1 MLLSSSQK
9 NRSIE
14 KVEIFIWWLT
24 ITLLGTGF
32 MPLSAWVFRHFDD
45 RGWLFSKS
53 LGIFLTAWVFF
64 VLNTAH
70 IISFIQRNCLIL
82 TAFLIALNILAF
94 FKLDMRE
101 IFRGVDLKLIAI
113 EEAMF
118 FVVLA
123 VWVYIIG
130 FKPEAYGTEK
140 FMDYAFM
147 TSMTRSL
154 YMPFEDMWFSGES
167 INYYYGGQYIA
178 AWLVKASGIG
188 VGVGY
193 NIMRATVAAFSFVM
207 PFSLCYQLISDRLQD
222 GRKWARWAAGLI
234 GGWAVAFCGNVH
246 YILYGIIKEL
256 TNSDYRYWFP
266 DSTRY
271 IGYDPDLPDKTIHEF
286 PAYSTVLGDL
296 HAHYINVMFVVCVT
310 AIAYACVQKIAREIE
325 AKKVVTSALAV
336 GGRVQST
343 SASEANGAEKTS
355 PAAETGGMVKSPV
368 VQKVDSKAKAS
379 AAKADWKVLLAE
391 ILRPEII
398 LIGIFTGVFKFTN
411 YWDFPIYFVVCGSLI
426 FFMNLRK
433 YRDDLTGFAI
443 VMGGQAAC
451 AFLIGTVACLPFT
464 LTFDQIST
472 EIGFT
477 HTHTVFYQF
486 MVLWGLP
493 IICTLFY
500 IICLLLEQGRLP
512 SAKRTGAG
520 KASEGNKAE
529 KATKPIAYPDL
540 AALLLALCALGLIYM
555 PEVIFVKDIY
565 SGEHYR
571 ANTMF
576 KLTYQAFILFG
587 MVMPYVIIR
596 TLTVVRKLW
605 AQVVSMVL
613 CFILLMTGGF
623 IVRSS
628 KDWFGNVMDRSLRIS
643 TDASVFV
650 DQSFPSDFEA
660 IAWLNNTVSGRPVVL
675 EAPGD
680 SYTGYERVSVATGL
694 PTVRG
699 WYVHEWL
706 WRSDTDLLNERSADI
721 ETIYTGEDEQAVRD
735 LIKKYNISYIYIGSL
750 ERSMY
755 ANINDDLLQSIGTVA
770 YSDGVST
777 YILKVAG

>member
-1 MLLSSSQK
+1 
-9 NRSIE
+9 
-14 KVEIFIWWLT
+14 
-24 ITLLGTGF
+24 

-53 LGIFLTAWVFF
+53 LGIFLTTWVFF

-70 IISFIQRNCLIL
+70 IISFIQRNCLIVTGL
-82 TAFLIALNILAF
+82 LIALNILAF
-94 FKLDMRE
+94 FKLDMRDL
-101 IFRGVDLKLIAI
+101 FRGVDLKLIAI

-123 VWVYIIG
+123 AWVYIIG

-256 TNSDYRYWFP
+256 TNSDYSYWFP

-310 AIAYACVQKIAREIE
+310 AIAYACMQKIAREIE
-325 AKKVVTSALAV
+325 AKKEAASA
-336 GGRVQST
+336 
-343 SASEANGAEKTS
+343 
-355 PAAETGGMVKSPV
+355 AAADGKVKSPSAPAADGADKLTSESADEGAV
-368 VQKVDSKAKAS
+368 KAS
-379 AAKADWKVLLAE
+379 AVKDDWKVLLVE

-398 LIGIFTGVFKFTN
+398 LIGVFTGVFKFTN

-433 YRDDLTGFAI
+433 YREDLTGFAI
-443 VMGGQAAC
+443 VMGGQAAA
-451 AFLIGTVACLPFT
+451 AFLIGMLACLPFT
-464 LTFDQIST
+464 MTFDQIST

-529 KATKPIAYPDL
+529 KAAKPIAYPDL

-596 TLTVVRKLW
+596 TLTVVRKRW

-628 KDWFGNVMDRSLRIS
+628 KDWFGNIMDRSLRIS

-721 ETIYTGEDEQAVRD
+721 ETIYTGEDEQTVRD

-755 ANINDDLLQSIGTVA
+755 ANINDILLQSIGTVA

-777 YILKVAG
+777 YILKVAD

>member
-1 MLLSSSQK
+1 M
-9 NRSIE
+9 
-14 KVEIFIWWLT
+14 EIFIWWLT

-70 IISFIQRNCLIL
+70 IISFIQRNCLIV
-82 TAFLIALNILAF
+82 TGFLIALNILAF
-94 FKLDMRE
+94 FKLNMRE
-101 IFRGVDLKLIAI
+101 LFRGVDLKLIAI

-296 HAHYINVMFVVCVT
+296 HAHYINVMFVVCV
-310 AIAYACVQKIAREIE
+310 
-325 AKKVVTSALAV
+325 SAPAA
-336 GGRVQST
+336 GD
-343 SASEANGAEKTS
+343 AEKLTS
-355 PAAETGGMVKSPV
+355 VSADEGAVKAPAV
-368 VQKVDSKAKAS
+368 
-379 AAKADWKVLLAE
+379 KADWKDLLAE

-433 YRDDLTGFAI
+433 YREDLTGFAI
-443 VMGGQAAC
+443 VMGGQAAA
-451 AFLIGTVACLPFT
+451 AFLIGMIACLPFT
-464 LTFDQIST
+464 MTFDQIST

-493 IICTLFY
+493 IICILFY

-706 WRSDTDLLNERSADI
+706 WRSDTDLLNLNERSADI

>member
-1 MLLSSSQK
+1 M
-9 NRSIE
+9 
-14 KVEIFIWWLT
+14 EIFIWWLT

-32 MPLSAWVFRHFDD
+32 MPLSSWVFRHFDD
-45 RGWLFSKS
+45 RGWLFGKS
-53 LGIFLTAWVFF
+53 LGIFLTTWVFF

-70 IISFIQRNCLIL
+70 IVSFIQRNCLIVTGL
-82 TAFLIALNILAF
+82 LIALNILAF
-94 FKLDMRE
+94 FKLNMRDL
-101 IFRGVDLKLIAI
+101 FRGVNLRLIII
-113 EEAMF
+113 EEIMF
-118 FVVLA
+118 FAILA
-123 VWVYIIG
+123 IWVYIIG
-130 FKPEAYGTEK
+130 FRPEAYGTEK

-178 AWLVKASGIG
+178 AWLVKVSGIG

-193 NIMRATVAAFSFVM
+193 NIMRATVAAFSFM
-207 PFSLCYQLISDRLQD
+207 LPFSLCYQLISDRLRE
-222 GRKWARWAAGLI
+222 GEKWARWAAGLI

-256 TNSDYRYWFP
+256 RDSDYSYWFP

-296 HAHYINVMFVVCVT
+296 HAHYINIMFVVCIT

-325 AKKVVTSALAV
+325 AKKE
-336 GGRVQST
+336 
-343 SASEANGAEKTS
+343 ASS
-355 PAAETGGMVKSPV
+355 VRAAEGAVNPLSATADEDAVKSPSV
-368 VQKVDSKAKAS
+368 PVADGTAGEPYVR
-379 AAKADWKVLLAE
+379 ADWKALLTE
-391 ILRPEII
+391 IFRPEII

-411 YWDFPIYFVVCGSLI
+411 YWDFPIYFVVCGALI

-433 YRDDLTGFAI
+433 YRDDLTGFAT
-443 VMGGQAAC
+443 VMGGQAVT
-451 AFLIGTVACLPFT
+451 AFLVGTIACLPFT
-464 LTFDQIST
+464 MTFDQIST

-500 IICLLLEQGRLP
+500 IICLLIEQGRFP
-512 SAKRTGAG
+512 SAKRKGTAE
-520 KASEGNKAE
+520 APAENKAA
-529 KATKPIAYPDL
+529 KAIAYPDL

-596 TLTVVRKLW
+596 TITVMRKLW
-605 AQVVSMVL
+605 AHVVSMVL
-613 CFILLMTGGF
+613 CFILLMTGGY
-623 IVRSS
+623 IIRSS

-721 ETIYTGEDEQAVRD
+721 ETIYTGEDEQTVRD
-735 LIKKYNISYIYIGSL
+735 LIRKYNISYIYIGSL

-755 ANINDDLLQSIGTVA
+755 ANINDTLLQSIGTVA

>member
-1 MLLSSSQK
+1 
-9 NRSIE
+9 
-14 KVEIFIWWLT
+14 
-24 ITLLGTGF
+24 

-53 LGIFLTAWVFF
+53 LGIFLTTWVFF

-82 TAFLIALNILAF
+82 TGFLIALNIFAF

-101 IFRGVDLKLIAI
+101 IFRGIDIKLIAI

-178 AWLVKASGIG
+178 AWLVKTSGIG

-256 TNSDYRYWFP
+256 TNSDYSYWFP

-310 AIAYACVQKIAREIE
+310 AIAYACVQKIARE
-325 AKKVVTSALAV
+325 
-336 GGRVQST
+336 
-343 SASEANGAEKTS
+343 
-355 PAAETGGMVKSPV
+355 KSP
-368 VQKVDSKAKAS
+368 

-443 VMGGQAAC
+443 VMGGQAAA

-500 IICLLLEQGRLP
+500 VICLLLEQGRLP
-512 SAKRTGAG
+512 SAKKSVDDTESSSG
-520 KASEGNKAE
+520 KKAE
-529 KATKPIAYPDL
+529 KAGKPIAYPDL

-565 SGEHYR
+565 TGEHYR

-623 IVRSS
+623 IIRSS

-650 DQSFPSDFEA
+650 DQSFASDFDA

-721 ETIYTGEDEQAVRD
+721 ETIYTGEDEQTVRD

-755 ANINDDLLQSIGTVA
+755 ANINDTLLQSIGTVA

>member
-1 MLLSSSQK
+1 MD
-9 NRSIE
+9 
-14 KVEIFIWWLT
+14 IFIWWLT

-53 LGIFLTAWVFF
+53 LGIFLTTWVFF

-82 TAFLIALNILAF
+82 TGFLIALNIFAF

-101 IFRGVDLKLIAI
+101 IFRGIDIKLIAI

-178 AWLVKASGIG
+178 AWLVKTSGIG

-256 TNSDYRYWFP
+256 TNSDYSYWFP

-310 AIAYACVQKIAREIE
+310 AIAYACVQKIARE
-325 AKKVVTSALAV
+325 
-336 GGRVQST
+336 
-343 SASEANGAEKTS
+343 
-355 PAAETGGMVKSPV
+355 KSP
-368 VQKVDSKAKAS
+368 

-443 VMGGQAAC
+443 VMGGQAAA

-500 IICLLLEQGRLP
+500 VICLLLEQGRLP
-512 SAKRTGAG
+512 SAKKSVDDTESSSG
-520 KASEGNKAE
+520 KKAE
-529 KATKPIAYPDL
+529 KAGKPIAYPDL

-565 SGEHYR
+565 TGEHYR

-623 IVRSS
+623 IIRSS

-650 DQSFPSDFEA
+650 DQSFASDFDA

-721 ETIYTGEDEQAVRD
+721 ETIYTGEDEQTVRD

-755 ANINDDLLQSIGTVA
+755 ANINDTLLQSIGTVA

>member
-1 MLLSSSQK
+1 
-9 NRSIE
+9 
-14 KVEIFIWWLT
+14 
-24 ITLLGTGF
+24 
-32 MPLSAWVFRHFDD
+32 
-45 RGWLFSKS
+45 
-53 LGIFLTAWVFF
+53 
-64 VLNTAH
+64 
-70 IISFIQRNCLIL
+70 
-82 TAFLIALNILAF
+82 
-94 FKLDMRE
+94 
-101 IFRGVDLKLIAI
+101 
-113 EEAMF
+113 
-118 FVVLA
+118 
-123 VWVYIIG
+123 
-130 FKPEAYGTEK
+130 
-140 FMDYAFM
+140 
-147 TSMTRSL
+147 
-154 YMPFEDMWFSGES
+154 
-167 INYYYGGQYIA
+167 
-178 AWLVKASGIG
+178 
-188 VGVGY
+188 
-193 NIMRATVAAFSFVM
+193 
-207 PFSLCYQLISDRLQD
+207 
-222 GRKWARWAAGLI
+222 
-234 GGWAVAFCGNVH
+234 
-246 YILYGIIKEL
+246 
-256 TNSDYRYWFP
+256 
-266 DSTRY
+266 
-271 IGYDPDLPDKTIHEF
+271 
-286 PAYSTVLGDL
+286 
-296 HAHYINVMFVVCVT
+296 
-310 AIAYACVQKIAREIE
+310 
-325 AKKVVTSALAV
+325 
-336 GGRVQST
+336 
-343 SASEANGAEKTS
+343 
-355 PAAETGGMVKSPV
+355 
-368 VQKVDSKAKAS
+368 
-379 AAKADWKVLLAE
+379 
-391 ILRPEII
+391 
-398 LIGIFTGVFKFTN
+398 
-411 YWDFPIYFVVCGSLI
+411 
-426 FFMNLRK
+426 MNLRK

-443 VMGGQAAC
+443 VMGGQAVA

-493 IICTLFY
+493 IICTLFF
-500 IICLLLEQGRLP
+500 IICLLIEQGKLP
-512 SAKRTGAG
+512 SVKG
-520 KASEGNKAE
+520 KGNRKAKAE
-529 KATKPIAYPDL
+529 SKAGENRKPIAYPDL

-596 TLTVVRKLW
+596 TLTVVKKLW

-623 IVRSS
+623 IVRST
-628 KDWFGNVMDRSLRIS
+628 KDWFGNIMDRSLRVS

-706 WRSDTDLLNERSADI
+706 WRSDTELLNERSADI
-721 ETIYTGEDEQAVRD
+721 ETIYTGEDEQTVRD

-755 ANINDDLLQSIGTVA
+755 ANINDTLLQSIGTVA

>member
-1 MLLSSSQK
+1 
-9 NRSIE
+9 
-14 KVEIFIWWLT
+14 
-24 ITLLGTGF
+24 

-70 IISFIQRNCLIL
+70 IVSFIQRNCLIVTGL
-82 TAFLIALNILAF
+82 LIALNILAF

-101 IFRGVDLKLIAI
+101 IFRGVDLKLIAV

-234 GGWAVAFCGNVH
+234 GGFAVAFCGNVH

-256 TNSDYRYWFP
+256 TNSDYSYWFP

-296 HAHYINVMFVVCVT
+296 HAHYINVMFVVAAT

-325 AKKVVTSALAV
+325 AKKAAVSTPAGDAAKSPYAPTAGGAAKSPSA
-336 GGRVQST
+336 
-343 SASEANGAEKTS
+343 
-355 PAAETGGMVKSPV
+355 PAADSMAKSLSVTEDDAAANAP
-368 VQKVDSKAKAS
+368 

-443 VMGGQAAC
+443 VMGGQAVA

-493 IICTLFY
+493 IICTLFF
-500 IICLLLEQGRLP
+500 ITCLLIEQGKLP
-512 SAKRTGAG
+512 SVKG
-520 KASEGNKAE
+520 KGNRKAKAE
-529 KATKPIAYPDL
+529 SKAGENRKPIAYPDL

-596 TLTVVRKLW
+596 TLTVVKKLW

-623 IVRSS
+623 IVRST
-628 KDWFGNVMDRSLRIS
+628 KDWFGNIMDRSLRVS

-706 WRSDTDLLNERSADI
+706 WRSDTELLNERSADI
-721 ETIYTGEDEQAVRD
+721 ETIYTGEDEQTVRD

-755 ANINDDLLQSIGTVA
+755 ANINDTLLQSIGTVA

>member
-1 MLLSSSQK
+1 
-9 NRSIE
+9 
-14 KVEIFIWWLT
+14 
-24 ITLLGTGF
+24 

-70 IISFIQRNCLIL
+70 IISFIQRNCLIV
-82 TAFLIALNILAF
+82 TGFLIALNILAF
-94 FKLDMRE
+94 FKLNMRD
-101 IFRGVDLKLIAI
+101 IIRGVDLKLIVI
-113 EEAMF
+113 EEAIF

-123 VWVYIIG
+123 AWVYIIG

-234 GGWAVAFCGNVH
+234 GGFAVAFCGNVH

-256 TNSDYRYWFP
+256 TNPDYSYWFP

-296 HAHYINVMFVVCVT
+296 HSHYINVMFVVCVT

-325 AKKVVTSALAV
+325 AKKAAASAPTAD
-336 GGRVQST
+336 R
-343 SASEANGAEKTS
+343 SAKSLSVPEGDVAEK
-355 PAAETGGMVKSPV
+355 
-368 VQKVDSKAKAS
+368 AS
-379 AAKADWKVLLAE
+379 LTKADWKVLLAE

-411 YWDFPIYFVVCGSLI
+411 YWDFPIYFVVCGALI

-433 YRDDLTGFAI
+433 YRDDLMGFAI
-443 VMGGQAAC
+443 VMGGQAVS
-451 AFLIGTVACLPFT
+451 AFLIGTIACLPFT
-464 LTFDQIST
+464 MTFDQIST

-500 IICLLLEQGRLP
+500 IICLLLEQGRIP
-512 SAKRTGAG
+512 SAKKTGT
-520 KASEGNKAE
+520 KETAE
-529 KATKPIAYPDL
+529 PIAYPDL
-540 AALLLALCALGLIYM
+540 AALLLALCALGLVYM

-596 TLTVVRKLW
+596 TLTVVKKLW
-605 AQVVSMVL
+605 AQAVSMVL

-628 KDWFGNVMDRSLRIS
+628 KDWFGNIMDRSLRIS

-650 DQSFPSDFEA
+650 DQSFPSDFDA

-721 ETIYTGEDEQAVRD
+721 ETIYTGEDEQTVRD

-777 YILKVAG
+777 YILEVAG

>member
-1 MLLSSSQK
+1 
-9 NRSIE
+9 
-14 KVEIFIWWLT
+14 
-24 ITLLGTGF
+24 
-32 MPLSAWVFRHFDD
+32 MPLSVWVFRHFDD

-53 LGIFLTAWVFF
+53 LGIFLTTWVFF
-64 VLNTAH
+64 VLNVAH
-70 IISFIQRNCLIL
+70 ILSFIQRNCLIV

-94 FKLDMRE
+94 FKFNLSE
-101 IFRGVDLKLIAI
+101 LIRGINWKLVII
-113 EEAMF
+113 EELIF
-118 FVVLA
+118 FAILA
-123 VWVYIIG
+123 TWVWIIG

-154 YMPFEDMWFSGES
+154 FMPFEDMWFSGES

-178 AWLVKASGIG
+178 AWLVKTSGIG

-193 NIMRATVAAFSFVM
+193 NIMRATVAVFSFMM
-207 PFSLCYQLISDRLQD
+207 PFSLCYQLTCDRL
-222 GRKWARWAAGLI
+222 GESRKVARWAAGLI
-234 GGWAVAFCGNVH
+234 GGCAVAFCGNVH

-256 TNSDYRYWFP
+256 KDPHYSYWFP

-296 HAHYINVMFVVCVT
+296 HAHYINIMFVVCVT
-310 AIAYACVQKIAREIE
+310 AIAYACVQKIAREIAAADTE
-325 AKKVVTSALAV
+325 GTAL
-336 GGRVQST
+336 
-343 SASEANGAEKTS
+343 SEEMS
-355 PAAETGGMVKSPV
+355 KSRE
-368 VQKVDSKAKAS
+368 DKAGWKA
-379 AAKADWKVLLAE
+379 LLPE

-411 YWDFPIYFVVCGSLI
+411 YWDFPIYFVVCGALI

-433 YRDDLTGFAI
+433 YKDDRMGFAI
-443 VMGGQAAC
+443 VMGGQAAM
-451 AFLIGTVACLPFT
+451 AFLIGTIACLPFT

-472 EIGFT
+472 EIGVT
-477 HTHTVFYQF
+477 HSHTVFYQF

-493 IICTLFY
+493 IICTLFF
-500 IICLLLEQGRLP
+500 IVCLLLERNIVP
-512 SAKRTGAG
+512 FKKSEKRQMI
-520 KASEGNKAE
+520 
-529 KATKPIAYPDL
+529 PLAYPDL
-540 AALLLALCALGLIYM
+540 AVLLLALCAVGLILM

-587 MVMPYVIIR
+587 MVMSYVIIR
-596 TLTVVRKLW
+596 ALILAEKHWIRTVS
-605 AQVVSMVL
+605 AVL

-623 IVRSS
+623 IVRST
-628 KDWFGNVMDRSLRIS
+628 KDWFGNVTDSSLRIS

-650 DQSFPSDFEA
+650 DQSFSSDFAA
-660 IAWLNNTVSGRPVVL
+660 ISWLNNTVSGRPVVL

-721 ETIYTGEDEQAVRD
+721 ETIYTGQDEQTVRD
-735 LIKKYNISYIYIGSL
+735 LIKKYKISYIYIGSL

-755 ANINDDLLQSIGTVA
+755 SNINDTLLQKIGTVA

>member
-1 MLLSSSQK
+1 M
-9 NRSIE
+9 
-14 KVEIFIWWLT
+14 EIFIWWLT

-70 IISFIQRNCLIL
+70 IVSFIQRNCLIV
-82 TAFLIALNILAF
+82 TAVLIALNILAF
-94 FKLDMRE
+94 FKLDMRD

-118 FVVLA
+118 FVILA
-123 VWVYIIG
+123 AWVYIIG

-256 TNSDYRYWFP
+256 TNSDYSYWFP

-325 AKKVVTSALAV
+325 AKKETLAV
-336 GGRVQST
+336 SADEVASKEMSAQAAEGTAKST
-343 SASEANGAEKTS
+343 SAPSAE
-355 PAAETGGMVKSPV
+355 
-368 VQKVDSKAKAS
+368 S
-379 AAKADWKVLLAE
+379 AAKLPAVKADWKVLLAE

-500 IICLLLEQGRLP
+500 VICLLIEQGRLP
-512 SAKRTGAG
+512 SAKKAVDDTESSSG
-520 KASEGNKAE
+520 KKAE
-529 KATKPIAYPDL
+529 KAGKPIAYPDL

-596 TLTVVRKLW
+596 TLTVVKKLW

-623 IVRSS
+623 IVRST
-628 KDWFGNVMDRSLRIS
+628 KDWFGNIMDRSLRVS

-706 WRSDTDLLNERSADI
+706 WRSDTELLNERSADI
-721 ETIYTGEDEQAVRD
+721 ETIYTGEDEQTVRD

-755 ANINDDLLQSIGTVA
+755 ANINDTLLQSIGTVA

>member
-1 MLLSSSQK
+1 
-9 NRSIE
+9 
-14 KVEIFIWWLT
+14 
-24 ITLLGTGF
+24 
-32 MPLSAWVFRHFDD
+32 
-45 RGWLFSKS
+45 
-53 LGIFLTAWVFF
+53 
-64 VLNTAH
+64 
-70 IISFIQRNCLIL
+70 
-82 TAFLIALNILAF
+82 
-94 FKLDMRE
+94 
-101 IFRGVDLKLIAI
+101 
-113 EEAMF
+113 
-118 FVVLA
+118 
-123 VWVYIIG
+123 
-130 FKPEAYGTEK
+130 
-140 FMDYAFM
+140 
-147 TSMTRSL
+147 
-154 YMPFEDMWFSGES
+154 
-167 INYYYGGQYIA
+167 
-178 AWLVKASGIG
+178 
-188 VGVGY
+188 
-193 NIMRATVAAFSFVM
+193 
-207 PFSLCYQLISDRLQD
+207 
-222 GRKWARWAAGLI
+222 
-234 GGWAVAFCGNVH
+234 
-246 YILYGIIKEL
+246 
-256 TNSDYRYWFP
+256 
-266 DSTRY
+266 
-271 IGYDPDLPDKTIHEF
+271 
-286 PAYSTVLGDL
+286 
-296 HAHYINVMFVVCVT
+296 MFVVCVT

-325 AKKVVTSALAV
+325 AKKAAASAPTAD
-336 GGRVQST
+336 S
-343 SASEANGAEKTS
+343 SAKSLSVPEGDVAEK
-355 PAAETGGMVKSPV
+355 
-368 VQKVDSKAKAS
+368 AS
-379 AAKADWKVLLAE
+379 LAKADWKVLLAE

-411 YWDFPIYFVVCGSLI
+411 YWDFPIYFVVCGALI

-433 YRDDLTGFAI
+433 YRDDLMGFAI
-443 VMGGQAAC
+443 VMGGQAVS
-451 AFLIGTVACLPFT
+451 AFLIGTIACLPFT
-464 LTFDQIST
+464 MTFDQIST

-500 IICLLLEQGRLP
+500 IICLLLEQGRIP
-512 SAKRTGAG
+512 SAKKTGT
-520 KASEGNKAE
+520 KETAE
-529 KATKPIAYPDL
+529 PIAYPDL
-540 AALLLALCALGLIYM
+540 ALGLVYM

-605 AQVVSMVL
+605 AQAVSMVL

-628 KDWFGNVMDRSLRIS
+628 KDWFGNIMDRSLRIS

-650 DQSFPSDFEA
+650 DQSFPSDFDA

-721 ETIYTGEDEQAVRD
+721 ETIYTGEDEQTVRD

-755 ANINDDLLQSIGTVA
+755 ANINDTLLQSIGTVA

-777 YILKVAG
+777 YILKVVG

>member
-1 MLLSSSQK
+1 M
-9 NRSIE
+9 
-14 KVEIFIWWLT
+14 EIFIWWLT

-70 IISFIQRNCLIL
+70 IVSFIQRNCLIVTGL
-82 TAFLIALNILAF
+82 LIALNILAF

-101 IFRGVDLKLIAI
+101 IFRGVDLKLIAV

-118 FVVLA
+118 FVVFA

-256 TNSDYRYWFP
+256 TNSDYSYWFP

-325 AKKVVTSALAV
+325 AKKETLAV
-336 GGRVQST
+336 SAAEVASKEMSAQAAEGTAKST
-343 SASEANGAEKTS
+343 SAPSAE
-355 PAAETGGMVKSPV
+355 
-368 VQKVDSKAKAS
+368 S
-379 AAKADWKVLLAE
+379 AAKLPAVKADWKVLLAE

-500 IICLLLEQGRLP
+500 VICLLIEQGRLP
-512 SAKRTGAG
+512 SAKKAVDDTESSSG
-520 KASEGNKAE
+520 KKAE
-529 KATKPIAYPDL
+529 KAGKPIAYPDL

-596 TLTVVRKLW
+596 TLTVVKKLW

-628 KDWFGNVMDRSLRIS
+628 KDWFGNIMDRSLRVS

-721 ETIYTGEDEQAVRD
+721 ETIYTGEDEQTVRD

-755 ANINDDLLQSIGTVA
+755 ANINDTLLQSIGTVA

>member
-1 MLLSSSQK
+1 
-9 NRSIE
+9 
-14 KVEIFIWWLT
+14 
-24 ITLLGTGF
+24 

-70 IISFIQRNCLIL
+70 IVSFIQRNCLIVTGL
-82 TAFLIALNILAF
+82 LIALNILAF

-101 IFRGVDLKLIAI
+101 IFRGVDLKLIAV

-118 FVVLA
+118 FVVFA

-256 TNSDYRYWFP
+256 TNSDYSYWFP

-325 AKKVVTSALAV
+325 AKKETLAV
-336 GGRVQST
+336 SAAEVASKEMSAQAAEGTAKST
-343 SASEANGAEKTS
+343 SAPSAE
-355 PAAETGGMVKSPV
+355 
-368 VQKVDSKAKAS
+368 S
-379 AAKADWKVLLAE
+379 AAKLPAVKADWKVLLAE

-500 IICLLLEQGRLP
+500 VICLLIEQGRLP
-512 SAKRTGAG
+512 SAKKAVDDTESSSG
-520 KASEGNKAE
+520 KKAE
-529 KATKPIAYPDL
+529 KAGKPIAYPDL

-628 KDWFGNVMDRSLRIS
+628 KDWFGNIMDRSLRVS

-721 ETIYTGEDEQAVRD
+721 ETIYTGEDEQTVRD

-755 ANINDDLLQSIGTVA
+755 ANINDTLLQSIGTVA

>member
-1 MLLSSSQK
+1 M
-9 NRSIE
+9 
-14 KVEIFIWWLT
+14 EIFIWWLT

-70 IISFIQRNCLIL
+70 IVSFIQRNCLIVTGL
-82 TAFLIALNILAF
+82 LIALNILAF

-101 IFRGVDLKLIAI
+101 IFRGVDLKLIAV

-118 FVVLA
+118 FVVFA

-256 TNSDYRYWFP
+256 TNSDYSYWFP

-325 AKKVVTSALAV
+325 AKKETLAV
-336 GGRVQST
+336 SAAEVASKEMSAQAAEGTAKST
-343 SASEANGAEKTS
+343 SAPSAE
-355 PAAETGGMVKSPV
+355 
-368 VQKVDSKAKAS
+368 S
-379 AAKADWKVLLAE
+379 AAKLPAVKADWKVLLAE

-500 IICLLLEQGRLP
+500 VICLLIEQGKKAVDDTE
-512 SAKRTGAG
+512 SSSG
-520 KASEGNKAE
+520 KKAE
-529 KATKPIAYPDL
+529 KAGKPIAYPDL

-596 TLTVVRKLW
+596 TLTVVKKLW
-605 AQVVSMVL
+605 TQVVSMVL

-628 KDWFGNVMDRSLRIS
+628 KDWFGNIMDRSLRVS

-706 WRSDTDLLNERSADI
+706 WRSDTELLNERSADI
-721 ETIYTGEDEQAVRD
+721 ETIYTGEDEQTVRD

-755 ANINDDLLQSIGTVA
+755 ANINDTLLQSIGTVA

>member
-1 MLLSSSQK
+1 M
-9 NRSIE
+9 
-14 KVEIFIWWLT
+14 EIFIWWLT

-70 IISFIQRNCLIL
+70 IVSFIQRNCLIVTGL
-82 TAFLIALNILAF
+82 LIALNILAF

-101 IFRGVDLKLIAI
+101 IFRGVDLKLIAV

-118 FVVLA
+118 FVVFA

-178 AWLVKASGIG
+178 AWLVKVSGIG

-256 TNSDYRYWFP
+256 TNSDYSYWFP

-325 AKKVVTSALAV
+325 AKKETLAV
-336 GGRVQST
+336 SAAEVASKEMSAQAAEGTAKST
-343 SASEANGAEKTS
+343 SAPSAE
-355 PAAETGGMVKSPV
+355 
-368 VQKVDSKAKAS
+368 S
-379 AAKADWKVLLAE
+379 AAKLPAVKADWKVLLAE

-500 IICLLLEQGRLP
+500 VICLLIEQGRLP
-512 SAKRTGAG
+512 SAKKAVDDTESSSG
-520 KASEGNKAE
+520 KKAE
-529 KATKPIAYPDL
+529 KAGKPIAYPDL

-596 TLTVVRKLW
+596 TLTVVKKLW

-628 KDWFGNVMDRSLRIS
+628 KDWFGNIMDRSLRVS

-721 ETIYTGEDEQAVRD
+721 ETIYTGEDEQTVRD

-755 ANINDDLLQSIGTVA
+755 ANINDTLLQSIGTVA

>member
-1 MLLSSSQK
+1 M
-9 NRSIE
+9 
-14 KVEIFIWWLT
+14 EIFIWWLT

-70 IISFIQRNCLIL
+70 IVSFIQRNCLIVTGL
-82 TAFLIALNILAF
+82 LIALNILAF

-101 IFRGVDLKLIAI
+101 IFRGVDLKLIAV

-118 FVVLA
+118 FVVFA

-256 TNSDYRYWFP
+256 TNSDYSYWFP

-325 AKKVVTSALAV
+325 AKKETLAV
-336 GGRVQST
+336 SAAEVASKEMSAQAAEGTAKST
-343 SASEANGAEKTS
+343 SAPSAE
-355 PAAETGGMVKSPV
+355 
-368 VQKVDSKAKAS
+368 S
-379 AAKADWKVLLAE
+379 AAKLPAVKADWKVLLAE

-500 IICLLLEQGRLP
+500 VICLLIEQGRLP
-512 SAKRTGAG
+512 SAKKAVDDTESSSG
-520 KASEGNKAE
+520 KKAE
-529 KATKPIAYPDL
+529 KAGKPIAYPDL

-596 TLTVVRKLW
+596 TLTVVKKLW
-605 AQVVSMVL
+605 TQVVSMVL

-628 KDWFGNVMDRSLRIS
+628 KDWFGNIMDRSLRVS

-706 WRSDTDLLNERSADI
+706 WRSDTELLNERSADI
-721 ETIYTGEDEQAVRD
+721 ETIYTGEDEQTVRD

-755 ANINDDLLQSIGTVA
+755 ANINDTLLQSIGTVA

>member
-1 MLLSSSQK
+1 
-9 NRSIE
+9 
-14 KVEIFIWWLT
+14 
-24 ITLLGTGF
+24 

-70 IISFIQRNCLIL
+70 IISFIQRNCLIV
-82 TAFLIALNILAF
+82 TGFLIALNILAF
-94 FKLDMRE
+94 FKLNMRD
-101 IFRGVDLKLIAI
+101 IIRGVDLKLIVI
-113 EEAMF
+113 EEAIF

-123 VWVYIIG
+123 AWVYIIG

-178 AWLVKASGIG
+178 AWLVKTSGIG

-234 GGWAVAFCGNVH
+234 GGFAVAFCGNVH

-256 TNSDYRYWFP
+256 TNPDYSYWFP

-325 AKKVVTSALAV
+325 AKKAAASAPTAD
-336 GGRVQST
+336 S
-343 SASEANGAEKTS
+343 SAKSLSVPEGDVAEK
-355 PAAETGGMVKSPV
+355 
-368 VQKVDSKAKAS
+368 AS
-379 AAKADWKVLLAE
+379 LAKADWKVLLAE

-411 YWDFPIYFVVCGSLI
+411 YWDFPIYFVVCGALI

-433 YRDDLTGFAI
+433 YRDDLMGFAI
-443 VMGGQAAC
+443 VMGGQAVS
-451 AFLIGTVACLPFT
+451 AFLIGTIACLPFT
-464 LTFDQIST
+464 MTFDQIST

-500 IICLLLEQGRLP
+500 IICLLLEQGRIP
-512 SAKRTGAG
+512 SAKKTGT
-520 KASEGNKAE
+520 KETAE
-529 KATKPIAYPDL
+529 PIAYPDL
-540 AALLLALCALGLIYM
+540 AALLLALCALGLVYM

-596 TLTVVRKLW
+596 TLTVVKKLW
-605 AQVVSMVL
+605 AQAVSMVL

-628 KDWFGNVMDRSLRIS
+628 KDWFGNIMDRSLRIS

-650 DQSFPSDFEA
+650 DQSFPSDFDA

-706 WRSDTDLLNERSADI
+706 WRSDTDLLFFKDAATTE
-721 ETIYTGEDEQAVRD
+721 IYTGEDEQTVRD

-755 ANINDDLLQSIGTVA
+755 ANINDELLQSIGTVA

>member
-1 MLLSSSQK
+1 M
-9 NRSIE
+9 
-14 KVEIFIWWLT
+14 EIFIWWLT

-70 IISFIQRNCLIL
+70 IISFIQRNCLIV
-82 TAFLIALNILAF
+82 TGFLI
-94 FKLDMRE
+94 
-101 IFRGVDLKLIAI
+101 VDLKLIMI
-113 EEAMF
+113 EEAIF

-178 AWLVKASGIG
+178 AWLVKTSGIG

-234 GGWAVAFCGNVH
+234 GGFAVAFCGNVH

-256 TNSDYRYWFP
+256 TNPDYSYWFP

-325 AKKVVTSALAV
+325 AKKTLSATAV
-336 GGRVQST
+336 GGAFHSM
-343 SASEANGAEKTS
+343 SAMKADGAEKTLT
-355 PAAETGGMVKSPV
+355 ATEADGMVKPPAA
-368 VQKVDSKAKAS
+368 QKVDSAVKAP

-411 YWDFPIYFVVCGSLI
+411 YWDFPIYFVVCGALI

-433 YRDDLTGFAI
+433 YRDDLMGFAI
-443 VMGGQAAC
+443 VMGGQAVS

-464 LTFDQIST
+464 MTFDQIST

-500 IICLLLEQGRLP
+500 IICLLLEQGKIP
-512 SAKRTGAG
+512 SVKKTGTG
-520 KASEGNKAE
+520 EPSEEKKAE
-529 KATKPIAYPDL
+529 KTRKPIAYPDL

-565 SGEHYR
+565 TGEHYR

-596 TLTVVRKLW
+596 TLTVVRELW
-605 AQVVSMVL
+605 AQAVSMVL

-623 IVRSS
+623 IIRSS
-628 KDWFGNVMDRSLRIS
+628 KDWFGNIMDRSLRVS

-650 DQSFPSDFEA
+650 DQSFPSDFDA
-660 IAWLNNTVSGRPVVL
+660 IAWLNNSVSGRPVVL

-706 WRSDTDLLNERSADI
+706 WRSDTDLLNERSGDI
-721 ETIYTGEDEQAVRD
+721 ETIYTGEDEQTVRD

>member
-1 MLLSSSQK
+1 
-9 NRSIE
+9 
-14 KVEIFIWWLT
+14 
-24 ITLLGTGF
+24 

-70 IISFIQRNCLIL
+70 IVSFIQRNCLIVTGL
-82 TAFLIALNILAF
+82 LIALNILAF

-101 IFRGVDLKLIAI
+101 IFRGVDLKLIAV

-118 FVVLA
+118 FVVFA

-222 GRKWARWAAGLI
+222 DRKWARWAAGLI

-256 TNSDYRYWFP
+256 TNSDYSYWFP

-325 AKKVVTSALAV
+325 AKKETLAV
-336 GGRVQST
+336 SAAEVASKEMSAQAAEGTAKST
-343 SASEANGAEKTS
+343 SAPSAE
-355 PAAETGGMVKSPV
+355 
-368 VQKVDSKAKAS
+368 S
-379 AAKADWKVLLAE
+379 AAKLPAVKADWKVLLAE

-493 IICTLFY
+493 IICTLFF
-500 IICLLLEQGRLP
+500 ITCLLIEQGKLP
-512 SAKRTGAG
+512 SVKG
-520 KASEGNKAE
+520 KGNRKAKAE
-529 KATKPIAYPDL
+529 SKAGENRKPIAYPDL

-596 TLTVVRKLW
+596 TLTVVKKLW

-623 IVRSS
+623 IVRST
-628 KDWFGNVMDRSLRIS
+628 KDWFGNIMDRSLRVS

-721 ETIYTGEDEQAVRD
+721 ETIYTGEDEQTVRD

-755 ANINDDLLQSIGTVA
+755 ANINDTLLQSIGTVA

>member
-1 MLLSSSQK
+1 
-9 NRSIE
+9 
-14 KVEIFIWWLT
+14 
-24 ITLLGTGF
+24 
-32 MPLSAWVFRHFDD
+32 MPLSSWIFRHFDD
-45 RGWLFSKS
+45 RGWLLSKS
-53 LGIFLTAWVFF
+53 LGIFLTTWVFF
-64 VLNTAH
+64 VLNVAH
-70 IISFIQRNCLIL
+70 ILSFIQRNCLIL
-82 TAFLIALNILAF
+82 TAFLIALNVLAF
-94 FKLDMRE
+94 FKLNLSELIRD
-101 IFRGVDLKLIAI
+101 VNWKLIAC

-118 FVVLA
+118 FVLLVIW
-123 VWVYIIG
+123 VWIIG

-147 TSMTRSL
+147 TSMTRSV

-178 AWLVKASGIG
+178 AWLVKTSGIG

-193 NIMRATVAAFSFVM
+193 NVMRATVATFSFMM
-207 PFSLCYQLISDRLQD
+207 PFSLCRQLVSDRL
-222 GRKWARWAAGLI
+222 GESRKVAKWAAGIL
-234 GGWAVAFCGNVH
+234 GGFAVAFCGNVH

-256 TNSDYRYWFP
+256 TNSHYSYWFP

-296 HAHYINVMFVVCVT
+296 HAHYINIMFVVCVT
-310 AIAYACVQKIAREIE
+310 AIAYACVQKIARETAQAGKEDI
-325 AKKVVTSALAV
+325 VL
-336 GGRVQST
+336 
-343 SASEANGAEKTS
+343 
-355 PAAETGGMVKSPV
+355 M
-368 VQKVDSKAKAS
+368 S
-379 AAKADWKVLLAE
+379 AAAHRPADKAGWKELLPE

-411 YWDFPIYFVVCGSLI
+411 YWDYPIYFVVCGALI

-433 YRDDLTGFAI
+433 YRQDLMGFAI
-443 VMGGQAAC
+443 VMGGQAAL
-451 AFLIGTVACLPFT
+451 AFLTGMIACLPFT

-493 IICTLFY
+493 ILCTVFFAV
-500 IICLLLEQGRLP
+500 CLLLERNVIP
-512 SAKRTGAG
+512 FAK
-520 KASEGNKAE
+520 SEKRQWI
-529 KATKPIAYPDL
+529 PLDYPDL
-540 AALLLALCALGLIYM
+540 AVLLLALCALGLILM

-587 MVMPYVIIR
+587 MVMSYVIIR
-596 TLTVVRKLW
+596 TLALAEKRW
-605 AQVVSMVL
+605 IRAVSMVL

-623 IVRSS
+623 IVRST
-628 KDWFGNVMDRSLRIS
+628 KDWFGNVFDASLRIS

-650 DQSFPSDFEA
+650 DQSFSSDFAA
-660 IAWLNNTVSGRPVVL
+660 ISWLNNTVSGRPVVL

-721 ETIYTGEDEQAVRD
+721 ETIYTGQDEQLVRD
-735 LIKKYNISYIYIGSL
+735 LIKKYHISYIYIGSL

-755 ANINDDLLQSIGTVA
+755 ANINDTLLQHIGTVA

>member
-1 MLLSSSQK
+1 M
-9 NRSIE
+9 
-14 KVEIFIWWLT
+14 EIFIWWLT

-70 IISFIQRNCLIL
+70 IVSFIQRNCLIVTGL
-82 TAFLIALNILAF
+82 LIALNILAF

-101 IFRGVDLKLIAI
+101 IFRGVNLKLIAV

-256 TNSDYRYWFP
+256 TNSDYSYWFP

-325 AKKVVTSALAV
+325 AKKETLAV
-336 GGRVQST
+336 SAAEVASKEMSVQAAEGTAKST
-343 SASEANGAEKTS
+343 SAPSAE
-355 PAAETGGMVKSPV
+355 
-368 VQKVDSKAKAS
+368 S
-379 AAKADWKVLLAE
+379 AAKLPAVKADWKVLLAE

-500 IICLLLEQGRLP
+500 VICLLIEQGRLP
-512 SAKRTGAG
+512 SAKKAVDDTESSSG
-520 KASEGNKAE
+520 KKAE
-529 KATKPIAYPDL
+529 KAGKPIAYPDL

-596 TLTVVRKLW
+596 TLTVVKKLW

-623 IVRSS
+623 IVRST
-628 KDWFGNVMDRSLRIS
+628 KDWFGNILDRSLRVS

-706 WRSDTDLLNERSADI
+706 WRSDTELLNERSADI
-721 ETIYTGEDEQAVRD
+721 ETIYTGEDEQTVRD

-755 ANINDDLLQSIGTVA
+755 ANINDTLLQSIGTVA

-777 YILKVAG
+777 YILKVAD

>member
-1 MLLSSSQK
+1 
-9 NRSIE
+9 
-14 KVEIFIWWLT
+14 
-24 ITLLGTGF
+24 

-70 IISFIQRNCLIL
+70 IISFIQRNCLIVTGL
-82 TAFLIALNILAF
+82 LIALNILAF

-101 IFRGVDLKLIAI
+101 IVRGADLKLIAI

-118 FVVLA
+118 FILLA

-234 GGWAVAFCGNVH
+234 GGFAVAFCGNVH

-256 TNSDYRYWFP
+256 TNSDYSYWFP

-296 HAHYINVMFVVCVT
+296 HAHYINVMFVVAAT

-325 AKKVVTSALAV
+325 AKKAAV
-336 GGRVQST
+336 ST
-343 SASEANGAEKTS
+343 
-355 PAAETGGMVKSPV
+355 PAGDAVKSPYAPTAGGAA
-368 VQKVDSKAKAS
+368 KSPSAPAADSMAKSLFVPEDDAAANAP

-443 VMGGQAAC
+443 VMGGQAVA

-493 IICTLFY
+493 IICTLFF
-500 IICLLLEQGRLP
+500 IICLLIEQGKLP
-512 SAKRTGAG
+512 SVKG
-520 KASEGNKAE
+520 KGNRKAKAE
-529 KATKPIAYPDL
+529 SKAGENRKPIAYPDL

-596 TLTVVRKLW
+596 TLTVVKKLW

-623 IVRSS
+623 IVRST
-628 KDWFGNVMDRSLRIS
+628 KDWFGNIMDRSLRVS

-706 WRSDTDLLNERSADI
+706 WRSDTELLNERSADI
-721 ETIYTGEDEQAVRD
+721 ETIYTGEDEQTVRD

-755 ANINDDLLQSIGTVA
+755 ANINDTLLQSIGTVA

>member
-1 MLLSSSQK
+1 
-9 NRSIE
+9 
-14 KVEIFIWWLT
+14 
-24 ITLLGTGF
+24 

-70 IISFIQRNCLIL
+70 IVSFIQRNCLIVTGL
-82 TAFLIALNILAF
+82 LIALNILAF

-101 IFRGVDLKLIAI
+101 IFRGVDLKLIAV

-118 FVVLA
+118 FVVFA

-256 TNSDYRYWFP
+256 TNSDYSYWFP

-325 AKKVVTSALAV
+325 AKKETLAV
-336 GGRVQST
+336 SAAEVASKEMSAQAAEGTAKST
-343 SASEANGAEKTS
+343 SAPSAE
-355 PAAETGGMVKSPV
+355 
-368 VQKVDSKAKAS
+368 S
-379 AAKADWKVLLAE
+379 AAKLPAVKADWKVLLAE

-500 IICLLLEQGRLP
+500 VICLLIEQGRLP
-512 SAKRTGAG
+512 SAKKAVDDTESSSG
-520 KASEGNKAE
+520 KKAE
-529 KATKPIAYPDL
+529 KAGKPIAYPDL

-596 TLTVVRKLW
+596 TLTVVKKLW

-628 KDWFGNVMDRSLRIS
+628 KDWFGNIMDRSLRVS

-680 SYTGYERVSVATGL
+680 SYTGYERVYERVSVATGL

-721 ETIYTGEDEQAVRD
+721 ETIYTGEDEQTVRD

-755 ANINDDLLQSIGTVA
+755 ANINDTLLQSIGTVA

-777 YILKVAG
+777 YILKVAD

>member
-1 MLLSSSQK
+1 M
-9 NRSIE
+9 
-14 KVEIFIWWLT
+14 EIFIWWLT

-70 IISFIQRNCLIL
+70 IVSFIQRNCLIVTGL
-82 TAFLIALNILAF
+82 LIALNILAF

-101 IFRGVDLKLIAI
+101 IFRGVDLKLIAV

-118 FVVLA
+118 FVVFA

-256 TNSDYRYWFP
+256 TNSDYSYWFP

-325 AKKVVTSALAV
+325 AKKETLAV
-336 GGRVQST
+336 SAAEVASKEMSAQAAEGTAKST
-343 SASEANGAEKTS
+343 SAPSAE
-355 PAAETGGMVKSPV
+355 
-368 VQKVDSKAKAS
+368 S
-379 AAKADWKVLLAE
+379 AAKLPAVKADWKVLLAE

-500 IICLLLEQGRLP
+500 VICLLIEQGRLP
-512 SAKRTGAG
+512 SAKKAVDDTESSSG
-520 KASEGNKAE
+520 KKAE
-529 KATKPIAYPDL
+529 KAGKPIAYPDL

-628 KDWFGNVMDRSLRIS
+628 KDWFGNIMDRSLRVS

-706 WRSDTDLLNERSADI
+706 WRSDTELLNERSADI
-721 ETIYTGEDEQAVRD
+721 ETIYTGEDEQTVRD

-755 ANINDDLLQSIGTVA
+755 ANINDTLLQSIGTVA

>member
-1 MLLSSSQK
+1 
-9 NRSIE
+9 
-14 KVEIFIWWLT
+14 
-24 ITLLGTGF
+24 

-70 IISFIQRNCLIL
+70 IISFIQRNCLIV
-82 TAFLIALNILAF
+82 TGFLIALNILAF

-101 IFRGVDLKLIAI
+101 LFRGVDLKLIAI

-325 AKKVVTSALAV
+325 AKREADSAV
-336 GGRVQST
+336 
-343 SASEANGAEKTS
+343 
-355 PAAETGGMVKSPV
+355 PADGKVKSPSAPAA
-368 VQKVDSKAKAS
+368 DSADKLTSESADEGAVKAPAV
-379 AAKADWKVLLAE
+379 KADWKALLAE

-520 KASEGNKAE
+520 KASEGSKAE
-529 KATKPIAYPDL
+529 KAAKPIAYPDL

-596 TLTVVRKLW
+596 TLTVVRKIW

-628 KDWFGNVMDRSLRIS
+628 KDWFGNIMDRSLRIS

-706 WRSDTDLLNERSADI
+706 WRSDTDLLNERSVDI
-721 ETIYTGEDEQAVRD
+721 ETIYTGEDEQTVRD

>member
-1 MLLSSSQK
+1 
-9 NRSIE
+9 
-14 KVEIFIWWLT
+14 
-24 ITLLGTGF
+24 
-32 MPLSAWVFRHFDD
+32 
-45 RGWLFSKS
+45 
-53 LGIFLTAWVFF
+53 
-64 VLNTAH
+64 
-70 IISFIQRNCLIL
+70 
-82 TAFLIALNILAF
+82 
-94 FKLDMRE
+94 
-101 IFRGVDLKLIAI
+101 
-113 EEAMF
+113 
-118 FVVLA
+118 
-123 VWVYIIG
+123 
-130 FKPEAYGTEK
+130 
-140 FMDYAFM
+140 
-147 TSMTRSL
+147 
-154 YMPFEDMWFSGES
+154 
-167 INYYYGGQYIA
+167 
-178 AWLVKASGIG
+178 
-188 VGVGY
+188 
-193 NIMRATVAAFSFVM
+193 
-207 PFSLCYQLISDRLQD
+207 
-222 GRKWARWAAGLI
+222 
-234 GGWAVAFCGNVH
+234 
-246 YILYGIIKEL
+246 
-256 TNSDYRYWFP
+256 
-266 DSTRY
+266 
-271 IGYDPDLPDKTIHEF
+271 
-286 PAYSTVLGDL
+286 
-296 HAHYINVMFVVCVT
+296 
-310 AIAYACVQKIAREIE
+310 
-325 AKKVVTSALAV
+325 
-336 GGRVQST
+336 
-343 SASEANGAEKTS
+343 
-355 PAAETGGMVKSPV
+355 
-368 VQKVDSKAKAS
+368 
-379 AAKADWKVLLAE
+379 
-391 ILRPEII
+391 
-398 LIGIFTGVFKFTN
+398 
-411 YWDFPIYFVVCGSLI
+411 
-426 FFMNLRK
+426 MNLRK

-500 IICLLLEQGRLP
+500 VICLLIEQGRLP
-512 SAKRTGAG
+512 SAKKAVDDTESSSG
-520 KASEGNKAE
+520 KKAE
-529 KATKPIAYPDL
+529 KAGKPIAYPDL

-596 TLTVVRKLW
+596 TLTVVKKLW

-623 IVRSS
+623 IVRST
-628 KDWFGNVMDRSLRIS
+628 KDWFGNIMDRSLRVS

-706 WRSDTDLLNERSADI
+706 WRSDTELLNERSADI
-721 ETIYTGEDEQAVRD
+721 ETIYTGEDEQTVRD

-755 ANINDDLLQSIGTVA
+755 ANINDTLLQSIGTVA